1 MLRYRG
7 ALRTHLQHLLPS
19 APQAELWCAVG
30 ILPEPAAA
38 GAKIPQ
44 QLGGREVPLRVSS
57 KLLEVSVTINRDS

>member
-7 ALRTHLQHLLPS
+7 ALSTHLQHLLPS
-19 APQAELWCAVG
+19 APQAKLWCAAG

-44 QLGGREVPLRVSS
+44 QLGGSEVPLRVSS
-57 KLLEVSVTINRDS
+57 KAIGGLSDN